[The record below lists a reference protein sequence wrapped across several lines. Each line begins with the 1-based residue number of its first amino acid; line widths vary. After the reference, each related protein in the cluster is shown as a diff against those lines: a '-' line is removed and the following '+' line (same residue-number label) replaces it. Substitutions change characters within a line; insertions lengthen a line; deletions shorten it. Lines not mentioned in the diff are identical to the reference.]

1 VRLGSNRGG
10 FILIAVLVIVILASM
25 VALSLMFRMRAE
37 QAGAAAGRG
46 GEMAWNAAW
55 SGVEQAIQVA
65 LNPGEEGSSW
75 QDNPAAFRSR
85 LVADDGGERWY
96 YTVFTWPHVDSVEP
110 VNGLTDEAS
119 RLNLNVAEPAWLQEG
134 LGWTNLWV
142 AAVTGV
148 AGQSSTNDPGNDAAS
163 GATNSPAAEPSV
175 SLGGGSRR
183 VFASFEE
190 LLTLPEFTME
200 ALYGEDANRNF
211 ILDPN
216 EDDGEESHP
225 LDDKDGLLLAGI
237 RPDVTVYSRERNITH
252 AGARRIQLNSRDKT
266 WSIPDLPDQVVDYIH
281 RFQDSDKILNHPADL
296 LEAKDKFKNAAG
308 VEEEI
313 ESGVGPDEL
322 AVVLDHFTCSTDDW
336 ISGLVNINT
345 APARVLK
352 CLPGMD
358 EDKAA
363 SIVEKRVNLP
373 EDLKNST
380 AWLVREKVL
389 TADEFKRAAPHLT
402 TRSLQFSFH
411 VAGYA
416 LPTGRYRVFEVVID
430 LADTKP
436 AIRYL
441 QEITRLG
448 LPFALPAGNDQETN
462 VKNEPES

>member
-1 VRLGSNRGG
+1 MRRGSSRGG

-46 GEMAWNAAW
+46 GELAWNAAW

-65 LNPGEEGSSW
+65 SNPGEEGSSW
-75 QDNPAAFRSR
+75 QDNPAAFRHR
-85 LVADDGGERWY
+85 LVSDDGGERWY
-96 YTVFTWPHVDSVEP
+96 YTVFTWPHADSAEP

-119 RLNLNVAEPAWLQEG
+119 RINLNVAEPAWLQEG

-148 AGQSSTNDPGNDAAS
+148 ASQTSTNDSAIGS
-163 GATNSPAAEPSV
+163 TNSPSAGP
-175 SLGGGSRR
+175 GGSSRR
-183 VFASFEE
+183 VFATFEE

-211 ILDPN
+211 KLDPN
-216 EDDGEESHP
+216 EDDGEESMP
-225 LDDKDGLLLAGI
+225 LDDKDGLLHAGI
-237 RPDVTVYSRERNITH
+237 RPDVTVYSRERNVSN

-266 WSIPDLPDQVVDYIH
+266 WSIPELPDHVVDYIH
-281 RFQDSDKILNHPADL
+281 RFQESDKILSHPADL

-322 AVVLDHFTCSTDDW
+322 AVILDHFTCSTDDW

-352 CLPGMD
+352 CLPGLD

-363 SIVEKRVNLP
+363 DIVEKRVNLP

-416 LPTGRYRVFEVVID
+416 LPTGRLRVFEVVID

-448 LPFALPAGNDQETN
+448 LPFAPPAGDDQETN
-462 VKNEPES
+462 VKNKPES